1 MTDSQVPSN
10 DPDNTKASLPST
22 PASAQSTAPLVSPQ
36 STTKP
41 KRSWY
46 KKKRFLIPIA
56 ALLIVG
62 WLGSLGGDDTELVGS
77 AKPTAI
83 ATEAPLTPAEIAE
96 EEAAVAAQAEKDAA
110 DAAEKVAQ
118 EAAAAEAAAA
128 AEVAAAAE
136 AAAAAAAE
144 EAARGTVSQ
153 QNALRSS
160 ASYLDYSAFSRS
172 GLIGQLEFEG
182 FSTEDATWGVDR
194 VTVDWNEQAA
204 ASAKSY
210 LEYTS
215 FSRSG
220 LVDQLVFEG
229 FTAEQAEYGV
239 SQTGL

>member
-1 MTDSQVPSN
+1 MTGRPHCH
-10 DPDNTKASLPST
+10 PPA
-22 PASAQSTAPLVSPQ
+22 ASAQSTASPGSPQ
-36 STTKP
+36 STTKA

-46 KKKRFLIPIA
+46 KKKRFLVPIA
-56 ALLIVG
+56 ALPIID
-62 WLGSLGGDDTELVGS
+62 WIGSLGGDDTELVGS
-77 AKPTAI
+77 ATPTAI
-83 ATEAPLTPAEIAE
+83 ATEAPLTPAEIAK
-96 EEAAVAAQAEKDAA
+96 EEAAVAAQAEQDAA
-110 DAAEKVAQ
+110 DTAAKVAE
-118 EAAAAEAAAA
+118 EAAAAEGAAA

-136 AAAAAAAE
+136 AATATAAE

-182 FSTEDATWGVDR
+182 YSTEDATWGVDR
-194 VTVDWNEQAA
+194 VTVDWNVQAV

-229 FTAEQAEYGV
+229 YSSEQAEYGV